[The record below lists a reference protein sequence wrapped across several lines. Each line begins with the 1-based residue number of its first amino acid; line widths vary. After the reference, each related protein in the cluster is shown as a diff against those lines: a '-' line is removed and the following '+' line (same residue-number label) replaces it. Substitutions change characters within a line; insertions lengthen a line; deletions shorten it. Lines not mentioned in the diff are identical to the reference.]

1 MANQVDD
8 RSRAIGGMHARP
20 AAWFIRG
27 LWFVVRLQV
36 VLVALA
42 VMLEGLARSATSSL
56 RRAGETPQEVDSP
69 WLR

>member
-42 VMLEGLARSATSSL
+42 LMLEGLARSANL
-56 RRAGETPQEVDSP
+56 VVEARWRDAAGG
-69 WLR
+69 R